1 MATIDPMQQK
11 QEWQALLDSAGE
23 GIWGLNLDGVCTFVN
38 RMAIRALGFAAE
50 EMVGHE
56 MHELVHHH
64 YPDGRVYPTEECS
77 ITEILRGKEPF
88 RGQLDT
94 MFRKD
99 GSSFLAEVS
108 AQPVVVEGAVI
119 GVVVTFR
126 DVSELHRERQEL
138 ERAYKETAKRTAE
151 LDAVIESMPHGV
163 YVATVDGAP
172 VRLNQRAKAMK
183 GDAFPEGLKTLDLAL
198 QGESSS
204 DVIEE
209 NGRWL
214 RSTGAP
220 ILLDGELIGGV
231 AVNSDVTQMRL
242 QDEALRKSEK
252 LAAVGQLAS
261 SIAHEINNPL
271 ESITNLLYLIRQ
283 ADQMSEVQEYAA
295 MAQTELARVT
305 EITMQ
310 TLRFH
315 RQQSKATEIDLGEL
329 ARAVMALYTGRLLV
343 RGVTLDWKIRASP
356 KVWCLEGEMRQ
367 VLNNLVRNALDAMN
381 MGGRLSIG
389 VQAQTEL
396 GSAVNAARPGVRLMV
411 ADTGEGISPRIADRL
426 FEPFQTTKESTG
438 TGLGLS
444 VSRGIVEKHGGTIRT
459 RTQTGAAVHGTLF
472 SVWLPVDGGATLTSQ
487 QTG

>member
-1 MATIDPMQQK
+1 MTTIDSTQQMH
-11 QEWQALLDSAGE
+11 QWQALLDSAGE

-38 RMAIRALGFAAE
+38 RMTMRTLGFAAE
-50 EMVGHE
+50 EMVGRK

-64 YPDGRVYPTEECS
+64 YPDGRPYPTEECS

-108 AQPVVVEGAVI
+108 AQPVVVEGVVI

-138 ERAYKETAKRTAE
+138 ERAYKEAAKRTAE

-163 YVATVDGAP
+163 YVATVDGSP

-183 GDAFPEGLKTLDLAL
+183 GDPFPEGLKTLDLAL
-198 QGESSS
+198 HGESSS
-204 DVIEE
+204 DVIEK

-283 ADQMSEVQEYAA
+283 SEQMTEVQEYAT
-295 MAQTELARVT
+295 MAQVELARVT
-305 EITMQ
+305 EITLQ

-315 RQQSKATEIDLGEL
+315 RQQSKATEVDLAEL

-343 RGVTLDWKIRASP
+343 RNVTLHWKVRAAP
-356 KVWCLEGEMRQ
+356 KVWCLDGEMRQ
-367 VLNNLVRNALDAMN
+367 VLNNLVRNALDAMST
-381 MGGRLSIG
+381 GGQLFIG
-389 VQAQTEL
+389 IQAQTEL
-396 GSAVNAARPGVRLMV
+396 VAVKGEARPGVRLTI
-411 ADTGEGISPRIADRL
+411 ADTGEGISPRIAERL

-438 TGLGLS
+438 TGLGLW

-459 RTQTGAAVHGTLF
+459 RTQTGVTHGTVF
-472 SVWLPVDGGATLTSQ
+472 SVWLPVEGGATLMSQ

>member
-1 MATIDPMQQK
+1 METVEATQQR
-11 QEWQALLDSAGE
+11 QQWQALLDSAGE
-23 GIWGLNLDGVCTFVN
+23 GIWGLDLNGVCTFVN
-38 RMAIRALGFAAE
+38 RMAMRTFGFTAE
-50 EMVGHE
+50 EIVGRN

-64 YPDGRVYPTEECS
+64 YADGRPYPTELCS
-77 ITEILRGKEPF
+77 ITEILRGKQPF

-108 AQPVVVEGAVI
+108 AQPVMLKDELT

-138 ERAYKETAKRTAE
+138 ERAYVETAKRTAE

-163 YVATVDGAP
+163 YVATLDGAP
-172 VRLNQRAKAMK
+172 VRLNQRAKAMQ
-183 GDAFPEGLKTLDLAL
+183 GDPFPAGLKTLEMAL
-198 QGESSS
+198 RGESSS

-220 ILLDGELIGGV
+220 ILLNGELIGGV

-242 QDEALRKSEK
+242 QDEAMRKSEK

-271 ESITNLLYLIRQ
+271 ESITNLLYLILQ
-283 ADQMSEVQEYAA
+283 ADLMTEVQEYATL
-295 MAQTELARVT
+295 AQTELARVT
-305 EITMQ
+305 EITLQ

-315 RQQSKATEIDLGEL
+315 RQQSKATEIDIAEL

-343 RGVTLDWKIRASP
+343 RSVTLEWKTRTAP
-356 KVWCLEGEMRQ
+356 KVW
-367 VLNNLVRNALDAMN
+367 AL
-381 MGGRLSIG
+381 
-389 VQAQTEL
+389 
-396 GSAVNAARPGVRLMV
+396 
-411 ADTGEGISPRIADRL
+411 
-426 FEPFQTTKESTG
+426 
-438 TGLGLS
+438 
-444 VSRGIVEKHGGTIRT
+444 
-459 RTQTGAAVHGTLF
+459 
-472 SVWLPVDGGATLTSQ
+472 
-487 QTG
+487 

>member
-1 MATIDPMQQK
+1 METIDSTQRTHQ
-11 QEWQALLDSAGE
+11 WQALLDSAGE
-23 GIWGLNLDGVCTFVN
+23 GIWGLNLDGTCTFVN
-38 RMAIRALGFAAE
+38 RMAMRIFGFTAE
-50 EMVGHE
+50 EMVGRK

-64 YPDGRVYPTEECS
+64 YPDGRPYPTEECS

-99 GSSFLAEVS
+99 ESSFLAEVS
-108 AQPVVVEGAVI
+108 AQPVIVDGSVI

-138 ERAYKETAKRTAE
+138 ERAYKEAAKRTAE

-163 YVATVDGAP
+163 YVATVDGSP

-183 GDAFPEGLKTLDLAL
+183 GDPFPAGLKTLGLAL
-198 QGESSS
+198 HGESSS

-220 ILLDGELIGGV
+220 ILLNGELIGGV

-271 ESITNLLYLIRQ
+271 ESITNLLYLICQ
-283 ADQMSEVQEYAA
+283 AEQMSEVQEYAT
-295 MAQTELARVT
+295 MAQVELARVT
-305 EITMQ
+305 EITLQ

-315 RQQSKATEIDLGEL
+315 RQQSKAAEIDLAEL
-329 ARAVMALYTGRLLV
+329 AKAVMALYTGRLLV
-343 RGVTLDWKIRASP
+343 RNVTLSWKVRAAP
-356 KVWCLEGEMRQ
+356 RVWCLEGEMRQ
-367 VLNNLVRNALDAMN
+367 VLNNLVRNALDAMSA
-381 MGGRLSIG
+381 GGRLSIG
-389 VQAQTEL
+389 IQAQTEL
-396 GSAVNAARPGVRLMV
+396 SAARGEARAGVRLTI
-411 ADTGEGISPRIADRL
+411 ADTGEGISPRIAERL
-426 FEPFQTTKESTG
+426 FEPFQTTKENTG
-438 TGLGLS
+438 TGLGLW

-459 RTQTGAAVHGTLF
+459 RTKTGAIHGTVF

-487 QTG
+487 PTG

>member
-1 MATIDPMQQK
+1 MGTIESIQQK
-11 QEWQALLDSAGE
+11 QQWQALLDSAGE
-23 GIWGLNLDGVCTFVN
+23 GIWGLNLEGICTFVN
-38 RMAIRALGFAAE
+38 RMAMRAFGFTAE
-50 EMVGHE
+50 EMVGRK

-64 YPDGRVYPTEECS
+64 YPDGRLYPTEECS
-77 ITEILRGKEPF
+77 ITEILRGKKPF

-108 AQPVVVEGAVI
+108 AQPVMLEDEVT

-126 DVSELHRERQEL
+126 DVSDLHRERQEL
-138 ERAYKETAKRTAE
+138 ERAYTEAAKRTAE

-163 YVATVDGAP
+163 YVATLDGSP
-172 VRLNQRAKAMK
+172 VRVNQRAKAMK
-183 GDAFPEGLKTLDLAL
+183 GDPFPAGLKTLENAL
-198 QGESSS
+198 RGESSS
-204 DVIEE
+204 DLIEE

-220 ILLDGELIGGV
+220 ILLNGELIGGV

-242 QDEALRKSEK
+242 QDEAMRRSEK

-283 ADQMSEVQEYAA
+283 ADSMEEVQEYAT

-305 EITMQ
+305 EITLQ

-315 RQQSKATEIDLGEL
+315 RQQSKATAVDVAEL
-329 ARAVMALYTGRLLV
+329 SRAVMALYTGRLLV
-343 RGVTLDWKIRASP
+343 RSVTLEWKIQPAL
-356 KVWCLEGEMRQ
+356 KVWALEGEIRQ
-367 VLNNLVRNALDAMN
+367 VLNNLVRNALDAMS
-381 MGGRLSIG
+381 GGGKLSIRVHPQRDLSG
-389 VQAQTEL
+389 
-396 GSAVNAARPGVRLMV
+396 GDAVPRDGVRLTI

-438 TGLGLS
+438 TGLGLW
-444 VSRGIVEKHGGTIRT
+444 VSRGIVEKHGGRIRT
-459 RTQTGAAVHGTLF
+459 RTQTGERHGTVF
-472 SVWLPVDGGATLTSQ
+472 SVWLPVNGGATLTSQ
-487 QTG
+487 QTD

>member
-1 MATIDPMQQK
+1 MTTVDSTQQMH
-11 QEWQALLDSAGE
+11 QWQALLDSAGE

-38 RMAIRALGFAAE
+38 RMAMRTLGFSAE
-50 EMVGHE
+50 EMIGRK

-64 YPDGRVYPTEECS
+64 YPDGRPYPTEECS
-77 ITEILRGKEPF
+77 ITEILRGKAPF
-88 RGQLDT
+88 HGQLDT

-99 GSSFLAEVS
+99 GSLFLAEVS

-138 ERAYKETAKRTAE
+138 ERAYKEAAKRTAE

-163 YVATVDGAP
+163 YVATVDGSS

-183 GDAFPEGLKTLDLAL
+183 GDSFPEGLKTLDLAL
-198 QGESSS
+198 HGESSS

-220 ILLDGELIGGV
+220 ILLNGELIGGV

-283 ADQMSEVQEYAA
+283 SEQMTEVQEYAT
-295 MAQTELARVT
+295 MAQVELARVT
-305 EITMQ
+305 EITLQ

-315 RQQSKATEIDLGEL
+315 RQQSKATEVDLAEL

-343 RGVTLDWKIRASP
+343 RNVTLHWKVRAAP
-356 KVWCLEGEMRQ
+356 KVWCLDGEMRQ
-367 VLNNLVRNALDAMN
+367 VLNNLVRNALDAMST
-381 MGGRLSIG
+381 GGQLFIG
-389 VQAQTEL
+389 IQAQTEL
-396 GSAVNAARPGVRLMV
+396 VAVKGETRPGVRLTI
-411 ADTGEGISPRIADRL
+411 ADTGEGISPRIAERL

-438 TGLGLS
+438 TGLGLW

-459 RTQTGAAVHGTLF
+459 RTQTGVTHGTVF
-472 SVWLPVDGGATLTSQ
+472 SVWLPVEGGATLMSQ

>member
-1 MATIDPMQQK
+1 MQSIESAQ
-11 QEWQALLDSAGE
+11 QREQWQALLDSAGE
-23 GIWGLNLDGVCTFVN
+23 GIWGLNLDGICTFVN
-38 RMAIRALGFAAE
+38 RMAVRAFGFPAD
-50 EMVGHE
+50 EMIGRK

-64 YPDGRVYPTEECS
+64 YPDGRPYPTEACS
-77 ITEILRGKEPF
+77 ITAILRGEEPF
-88 RGQLDT
+88 QGRRDT

-108 AQPVVVEGAVI
+108 AQPVMVDGVVI

-126 DVSELHRERQEL
+126 DVSALQRERQEL
-138 ERAYKETAKRTAE
+138 ERAYKEAAKRTAE

-163 YVATVDGAP
+163 YVATLDGSP
-172 VRLNQRAKAMK
+172 VRVNKRAKAMQ
-183 GDAFPEGLKTLDLAL
+183 GDAFPTGLKTLEMAL

-204 DVIEE
+204 DVLEE
-209 NGRWL
+209 HGRWL

-271 ESITNLLYLIRQ
+271 EAITNLLYLIRG
-283 ADQMSEVQEYAA
+283 ASAMDEVQEYAEI
-295 MAQTELARVT
+295 AQAELARVT
-305 EITMQ
+305 EITLQ

-315 RQQSKATEIDLGEL
+315 RTQSKATEVDMAEL
-329 ARAVMALYTGRLLV
+329 ARTVMALYTGRLLV
-343 RGVTLDWKIRASP
+343 RGVRLEWRLMAAP

-381 MGGRLSIG
+381 TGGRLLLR
-389 VQAQTEL
+389 VHAQTGRT
-396 GSAVNAARPGVRLMV
+396 GSEGVERACVRPTVPP
-411 ADTGEGISPRIADRL
+411 TGDGPSPRIADRL
-426 FEPFQTTKESTG
+426 SEPLQTTKENTG
-438 TGLGLS
+438 TGLGLW
-444 VSRGIVEKHGGTIRT
+444 VSRGIVEKHGGSIRT
-459 RTQTGAAVHGTLF
+459 RSRIGERHGTVF
-472 SVWLPVDGGATLTSQ
+472 AVWLPVDGGVSLTSQ
-487 QTG
+487 PTD

>member
-1 MATIDPMQQK
+1 MDTIDSTQQMQQ
-11 QEWQALLDSAGE
+11 WQALLDSAGE

-38 RMAIRALGFAAE
+38 RMAMQTLGFTSA
-50 EMVGHE
+50 EMVGQE
-56 MHELVHHH
+56 MHRLVHHH
-64 YPDGRVYPTEECS
+64 YADGRPYPVEECS

-108 AQPVVVEGAVI
+108 AQPVLVAGALI

-126 DVSELHRERQEL
+126 DVSEQYRERQEL
-138 ERAYKETAKRTAE
+138 ERAYKEAAKRTAE
-151 LDAVIESMPHGV
+151 LDAVIESIPHGV
-163 YVATVDGAP
+163 YVATVDGSP
-172 VRLNQRAKAMK
+172 VRLNQRAKALRSESSP
-183 GDAFPEGLKTLDLAL
+183 GGLKTLELAL
-198 QGESSS
+198 HGQSSS
-204 DVIEE
+204 DVFEE

-220 ILLDGELIGGV
+220 ILLNGELIGGV
-231 AVNSDVTQMRL
+231 AVNSDVTQIRL

-283 ADQMSEVQEYAA
+283 ADVMSEVQEYAA

-305 EITMQ
+305 EITLQ

-315 RQQSKATEIDLGEL
+315 RQQSKAAEIDLAEL

-343 RGVTLDWKIRASP
+343 RNVKLTWRVRPAS

-367 VLNNLVRNALDAMN
+367 VLNNLVRNALDAMGT
-381 MGGRLSIG
+381 GGALLIG
-389 VQAQTEL
+389 VQAQTESRPAK
-396 GSAVNAARPGVRLMV
+396 GEARRGVRLTI
-411 ADTGEGISPRIADRL
+411 ADTGEGISPRIAERL

-438 TGLGLS
+438 TGLGLW
-444 VSRGIVEKHGGTIRT
+444 VSRGIVEKHGGTIHA
-459 RTQTGAAVHGTLF
+459 RTQTGAVHGTVF
-472 SVWLPVDGGATLTSQ
+472 AVWLPLEGGATLTSQ
-487 QTG
+487 QTS